1 MINYLKMI
9 SNKFLLFTFLFGVL
23 NVWGQDNGT
32 PVLKP
37 ETQKEKLLDSLMQK
51 LHVENLKENQENY
64 DLNVLLST
72 QNSSFNEINLQIQKA
87 RVILKEGIDYK
98 GFTSELALLIKWK
111 EKSIKGIINDK
122 SKMQT
127 VRELTTT
134 SILLNELLKR
144 TNFQLQQI
152 SLNNQSLSTIQRH
165 IDSMAIS
172 KVFYKIPVQD
182 VPKKNYYHRMAL
194 MTKDL
199 SYANQNLKNAIDSI
213 QKLEMKGNKFR
224 FDLESDIALVNF
236 ARKDLNNKMTS
247 GISDIIESKDASL
260 TFGENF
266 IHSFTKGYLLFVFY
280 VANQTSILGLLLF
293 FIIALTLYLRVIRS
307 KYKHA
312 NLFENLKYPS
322 YALNYPLST
331 AVLIMVSIFQFFL
344 PSPPFVFM
352 AFSWLICGIALT
364 IILRKST
371 TKYWFLVW
379 VVFFVLNNI
388 VYQDNLL
395 LLYSHNEARLV
406 AFLSAIGLFLGL
418 FIYLNRK
425 KIGREIVEKSFRVS
439 IIVFIVF
446 EFLALLLISFNHY
459 NLAKMLMT
467 NGYFTILIAH
477 QLIWAFRLSIDI
489 FNLSMYF
496 SKSDE
501 ELEKEA
507 ENDLITES
515 PYKVSSFIYVLFA
528 IGWYVLISRNSY
540 AFQNFTEPIIESI
553 YQKRQFGEFVFS
565 FDNLF
570 LFFFILFMSGLSA
583 RIVSF
588 LTTESNSKGSGV
600 KKSGLG
606 SWLLL
611 IRIAI
616 ITFGVLLAFISI
628 GIPMDKIALMISAL
642 SVGIGFG
649 LQNVINNLV
658 SGLIIAFEKPINLD
672 DIVEVGGNMG
682 KMKSI
687 GIRSSVITTWDGADV
702 IIPNGDLLSQHLV
715 NWTMGSN
722 RRRYE
727 IDLGVAYGSDLK
739 QVKTILLNVL
749 MEHELIL
756 KNPEPMVWVTKFGE
770 SSIDFAIKYW
780 VPHFNFGNDVRNDI
794 IIAIDVAFKANGIE
808 IPFPQQDLHIQSLV
822 TEPNDFKEENGDLDS
837 ENNNKSINP
846 IEKEK

>member
-1 MINYLKMI
+1 M
-9 SNKFLLFTFLFGVL
+9 SNLNIIFNRFIVLALLLGAS
-23 NVWGQDNGT
+23 NIWGQDKTTLASKNR
-32 PVLKP
+32 
-37 ETQKEKLLDSLMQK
+37 TQKEKQLDSLMQK
-51 LHVENLKENQENY
+51 LHTANLKENQENY
-64 DLNVLLST
+64 DLNVLLTT
-72 QNSSFNEINLQIQKA
+72 QNSSFNEINQQIQKA

-98 GFTSELALLIKWK
+98 GFSSELALLIKWK
-111 EKSIKGIINDK
+111 KECVKGIINDK

-152 SLNNQSLSTIQRH
+152 SQNNQSLSSIQRR
-165 IDSMAIS
+165 IDSMAIN
-172 KVFYKIPVQD
+172 KIFYQIPIQEA
-182 VPKKNYYHRMAL
+182 PKKNYYLRMAQ

-199 SYANQNLKNAIDSI
+199 TFANQNLKNAIDSI
-213 QKLEMKGNKFR
+213 QKLEMKGNKFK
-224 FDLESDIALVNF
+224 FDLESDIALVNY
-236 ARKDLNNKMTS
+236 ARKDLNHKMSS
-247 GISDIIESKDASL
+247 GIPDIINSIDADF

-266 IHSFTKGYLLFVFY
+266 KHSFIKGYLLFVFY
-280 VANQTSILGLLLF
+280 IANQSNILGLLLF
-293 FIIALTLYLRVIRS
+293 FIFSLTIYLRVIRS
-307 KYKHA
+307 KYKKI
-312 NLFENLKYPS
+312 NLYENLKLQS
-322 YALNYPLST
+322 HVLNYPMAASI
-331 AVLIMVSIFQFFL
+331 LIMISIFQFFL

-352 AFSWLICGIALT
+352 AFLWIICGIVLT
-364 IILRKST
+364 IILKKSAN
-371 TKYWFLVW
+371 KYWFWIW
-379 VVFFVLNNI
+379 VAFFILNNL

-395 LLYSHNEARLV
+395 LHYSQNEARFV
-406 AFLSAIGLFLGL
+406 ALLSVIGLILGA
-418 FIYLNRK
+418 FIFFNRK
-425 KIGREIVEKSFRVS
+425 KVGKEIKEKSS
-439 IIVFIVF
+439 MAILLVFILF
-446 EFLALLLISFNHY
+446 EFIALLLILLNHY
-459 NLAKMLMT
+459 NLSKILMAS
-467 NGYFTILIAH
+467 GYFTIVIAY
-477 QLIWAFRLSIDI
+477 QLGWAFRLSNDI
-489 FNLSMYF
+489 INMTKFF

-507 ENDLITES
+507 ENDYIIDPTIKVTGLI
-515 PYKVSSFIYVLFA
+515 YILFA

-540 AFQNFTEPIIESI
+540 NFQSFSEPIIEII
-553 YQKRQFGEFVFS
+553 YQKRQFGEFIFS

-588 LTTESNSKGSGV
+588 LTTESNTIGSGV

-616 ITFGVLLAFISI
+616 ITLGVLLAFISV

-727 IDLGVAYGSDLK
+727 IDLGVAYGSNLK
-739 QVKTILLNVL
+739 RVKEILIEILN
-749 MEHELIL
+749 ENELVL
-756 KNPEPMVWVTKFGE
+756 KNPAPMIWVTKFND
-770 SSIDFAIKYW
+770 SSIDYSIKYW
-780 VPHFNFGNDVRNDI
+780 VPHFNFGNDVRSELLI
-794 IIAIDVAFKANGIE
+794 TIDEAFKENGIE
-808 IPFPQQDLHIQSLV
+808 IPFPQTDVHLQLTKNPEEEDLKL
-822 TEPNDFKEENGDLDS
+822 
-837 ENNNKSINP
+837 
-846 IEKEK
+846 